1 LNFRHVEGLVTLA
14 RATRDRRRLLAYLA
28 TEFGVRV
35 IEREASTAWQRQH
48 QPAAWSEAPFTSG
61 LGCVWDKFEIV
72 GTTET
77 PWPHLLH
84 EAGHLVATTER
95 PDAAKEF
102 TFLGW
107 EMAVVEHLS
116 LSLREFYD
124 RNVEYGINWL
134 DHVILDTLRF
144 GSKDWW
150 KFVGACQET
159 AREAGL
165 LGKFDNVP
173 RALRSNVLR

>member
-1 LNFRHVEGLVTLA
+1 MTSAFVATRS
-14 RATRDRRRLLAYLA
+14 TRDRRRLIAYLA

-35 IEREASTAWQRQH
+35 VERDAAEAWQTLFDER
-48 QPAAWSEAPFTSG
+48 PASWSEAPFTSH
-61 LGCVWDKFEIV
+61 LGCVWDTFDIIA
-72 GTTET
+72 TTET

-107 EMAVVEHLS
+107 EMAVVEYLGLS
-116 LSLREFYD
+116 MKEFH
-124 RNVEYGINWL
+124 RSNAEYGVTFGRYYEL
-134 DHVILDTLRF
+134 GALTF

-150 KFVGACQET
+150 KFVG
-159 AREAGL
+159 EAQADSRAAKL
-165 LGKFDNVP
+165 FHPFDNTP

>member
-1 LNFRHVEGLVTLA
+1 VTFALATA
-14 RATRDRRRLLAYLA
+14 RATRDRRRLTAYLA

-35 IEREASTAWQRQH
+35 IEREASTAWQWINR
-48 QPAAWSEAPFTSG
+48 PAAWSEAPFTSH
-61 LGCVWDKFEIV
+61 LGCIWDKFEIV

-107 EMAVVEHLS
+107 EIGVVEHLG
-116 LSLREFYD
+116 LSMKAFHAS
-124 RNVEYGINWL
+124 NAEYGVTFGQYYEMGAL
-134 DHVILDTLRF
+134 KF

-150 KFVGACQET
+150 KFVGEAQAT
-159 AREAGL
+159 SREAKL
-165 LGKFDNVP
+165 FHPFSHVP
-173 RALRSNVLR
+173 RSLRSNVLR

>member
-1 LNFRHVEGLVTLA
+1 MTAA
-14 RATRDRRRLLAYLA
+14 RSTRDRRRLIAYLA

-35 IEREASTAWQRQH
+35 IEREASTAWQWINR
-48 QPAAWSEAPFTSG
+48 PASWSEAPFTSD
-61 LGCVWDKFEIV
+61 LGCVWDKFEIIA
-72 GTTET
+72 TTET

-107 EMAVVEHLS
+107 EMAVVEHLG
-116 LSLREFYD
+116 LSMKAFHAS
-124 RNVEYGINWL
+124 NAEYGVTFGQYYEMGAL
-134 DHVILDTLRF
+134 VF

-150 KFVGACQET
+150 KFVG
-159 AREAGL
+159 EAQATSRDAKL
-165 LGKFDNVP
+165 FHPFSHVP
-173 RALRSNVLR
+173 RSLRSNVLR

>member
-1 LNFRHVEGLVTLA
+1 MGTLRH
-14 RATRDRRRLLAYLA
+14 TRDRRRLIAYLA

-35 IEREASTAWQRQH
+35 VEREASTAWQWIHR
-48 QPAAWSEAPFTSG
+48 PTGYSEAPFTSG

-72 GTTET
+72 GTDET

-95 PDAAKEF
+95 PDASKEF
-102 TFLGW
+102 TFFGW
-107 EMAVVEHLS
+107 EMAVVEHLG
-116 LSLREFYD
+116 LSMREFYD
-124 RNVEYGINWL
+124 RNVEYGINWR
-134 DHVILDTLRF
+134 DHVILDTLKF
-144 GSKDWW
+144 KSKDWW

-165 LGKFDNVP
+165 LGKFDNAP
-173 RALRSNVLR
+173 AYLRRNVLR

>member
-1 LNFRHVEGLVTLA
+1 MGTL
-14 RATRDRRRLLAYLA
+14 RSTRDRRRLIAYLG
-28 TEFGVRV
+28 ERFGVRV
-35 IEREASTAWQRQH
+35 VEREASPAWSWIHR
-48 QPAAWSEAPFTSG
+48 PAGYSEAPFTSG
-61 LGCVWDKFEIV
+61 LGVVWDKFEIV

-102 TFLGW
+102 TFFGW
-107 EMAVVEHLS
+107 EMAVVEHLG
-116 LSLREFYD
+116 LSAREFYD
-124 RNVEYGINWL
+124 RNVEYGINWR

-144 GSKDWW
+144 GGKDWW
-150 KFVGACQET
+150 KFVGVCQET
-159 AREAGL
+159 SREAGL
-165 LGKFDNVP
+165 LGKFDNTP

>member
-1 LNFRHVEGLVTLA
+1 MTTIRS
-14 RATRDRRRLLAYLA
+14 TRDRRRLIAYLA

-35 IEREASTAWQRQH
+35 IEREASTAWRTLLDER
-48 QPAAWSEAPFTSG
+48 PASWSEAPFTSG
-61 LGCVWDKFEIV
+61 LGCFWDKFEII

-77 PWPHLLH
+77 PWPHILH

-107 EMAVVEHLS
+107 EMAVVEHLG
-116 LSLREFYD
+116 LSMREFYE
-124 RNVEYGINWL
+124 RNVEYGINWR
-134 DHVILDTLRF
+134 DHVILDTLKF
-144 GSKDWW
+144 KSKDWW

-159 AREAGL
+159 ARDAKL
-165 LGKFDNVP
+165 LRPFDNEP
-173 RALRSNVLR
+173 LSLRSPMLR